1 MKKILDLLKEKWGEY
16 VLEILVITIG
26 IFGAFILNDWNEK
39 RKEKEKF
46 LILTE
51 QLYNSIYTDIL
62 SFENT
67 QKFTSEQIHLID
79 KYLNF
84 CDKKVYKKNIAEL
97 FYLDT
102 HGKLDFTESK
112 ILSNKLEF
120 NANSISQNKLSKKI
134 FRSYLNFTFSEHSN
148 YDDTFTKFLIFKK
161 LPRTALIFGWFGTNT
176 ASYDTSLYNSKH
188 IEILENLKNEE
199 DFIENLKILKSDKYL
214 NLNMLENTTDN
225 AKEVL
230 NSLYKFNPKIKLQ
243 FEDIQIIGTALK
255 DNFNEGVA
263 MKNMN
268 NRNSLWKIKLQLE
281 NGEIKFR
288 NGNDWSQN
296 WGGDDFPNGKAIWF
310 GNNIYVEKGYYEITL
325 DLLKKSYKFEKL
337 K

>member
-1 MKKILDLLKEKWGEY
+1 M
-16 VLEILVITIG
+16 VITIG

-62 SFENT
+62 SFENI
-67 QKFTSEQIHLID
+67 QKSTSEQIHLIE

-84 CDKKVYKKNIAEL
+84 SNKKVYKKNIAQL

-102 HGKLDFTESK
+102 YGKLDFTESK
-112 ILSNKLEF
+112 ILSSKLDF
-120 NANSISQNKLSKKI
+120 NPYSISQNKLSKKI
-134 FRSYLNFTFSEHSN
+134 FRSYLNLPFSENFN
-148 YDDTFTKFLIFKK
+148 YNNDDAFTNFLIFKK

-176 ASYDTSLYNSKH
+176 ATYDTSLYNSKH
-188 IEILENLKNEE
+188 INILENLKVEE
-199 DFIENLKILKSDKYL
+199 DFLENLKILKSTKL
-214 NLNMLENTTDN
+214 LSLNMIENTTNN

-230 NSLYKFNPKIKLQ
+230 NSLYKFNQKIKLQ

-255 DNFNEGVA
+255 GNFIEGVT

-296 WGGDDFPNGKAIWF
+296 WGGDDFPIGEANWF
-310 GNNIYVEKGYYEITL
+310 GNNIYVKKGYYEITL
-325 DLLKKSYKFEKL
+325 DLIKKSYKFEKL
-337 K
+337 KSNIKN